1 MALGLAYAKAG
12 AGVSR
17 DKIPATLFF
26 NFAVM
31 NVPVFYEY
39 PDLDMHI
46 YNVISPSKQVIPLKQ
61 ILFHK
66 ICSVEQLQPQNIL

>member
-1 MALGLAYAKAG
+1 MVWRVAQGYAYAKAG
-12 AGVSR
+12 AGVSG
-17 DKIPATLFF
+17 DKIPITVFF

-31 NVPVFYEY
+31 NFPVFYEY
-39 PDLDMHI
+39 LDLDMHI

-66 ICSVEQLQPQNIL
+66 ICSGEHLQS